1 MNWKREAECDLKNYT
16 SRLTAI
22 ENLIS
27 RIRVLEEKYTSLRG
41 ISMDTPV
48 MGGASHQEDSMI
60 NNIVEREK
68 LRNNLKTVRMLVK
81 LTEKGLSGLD
91 ERQRD
96 ILNSFYVDR
105 GGNYV
110 DTLCNKYHIEKSRL
124 YQLKDEALY
133 KFTITMYGI
142 IDL

>member
-81 LTEKGLSGLD
+81 LTEKGLAGLD

-96 ILNSFYVDR
+96 ILNAFYINRTENHVE
-105 GGNYV
+105 
-110 DTLCNKYHIEKSRL
+110 TLSAKYHLEKSRL

-133 KFTITMYGI
+133 KFTISMFGI

>member
-110 DTLCNKYHIEKSRL
+110 DALCNKYHIEKSRL